1 MTDAEEPTAER
12 PSADGRAQ
20 REPDDETDRP
30 DTTDPDAD
38 PGGAGAHERPGQD
51 HGHALAELARVT
63 SPPPPPRRTGVFL
76 DPADLREHVGE
87 LLRAILGGYEVDAFG
102 NFTFAHEGAR
112 VVVTI
117 GRSPIGPQVGV
128 FSVTNLEVDL
138 TPELGQYLLTANH
151 TLAFG
156 AFSYDVANR
165 AVWLRHSL
173 HGSTLDLPELQSA
186 VAAVATT
193 ASQVDG
199 AIRERFGGRLFEDAP
214 DDVQRRV
221 EPPDT
226 SQDGP
231 PNATGYL

>member
-1 MTDAEEPTAER
+1 
-12 PSADGRAQ
+12 
-20 REPDDETDRP
+20 
-30 DTTDPDAD
+30 
-38 PGGAGAHERPGQD
+38 
-51 HGHALAELARVT
+51 
-63 SPPPPPRRTGVFL
+63 VFL

-128 FSVTNLEVDL
+128 FSVTNLDVDL
-138 TPELGQYLLTANH
+138 TPELAGQLLTANH
-151 TLAFG
+151 TMAFG
-156 AFSYDVANR
+156 SFSYDVANR
-165 AVWLRHSL
+165 AVWLRHTL

-193 ASQVDG
+193 ASRVDDQ
-199 AIRERFGGRLFEDAP
+199 IRDRFGGRTFEEAP
-214 DDVQRRV
+214 DEVQRRV

-226 SQDGP
+226 SQETPG
-231 PNATGYL
+231 ATGYL